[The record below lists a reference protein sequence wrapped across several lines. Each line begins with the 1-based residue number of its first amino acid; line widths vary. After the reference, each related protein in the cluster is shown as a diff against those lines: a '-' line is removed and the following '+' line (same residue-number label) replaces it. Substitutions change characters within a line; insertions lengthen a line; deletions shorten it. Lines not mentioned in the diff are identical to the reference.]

1 MRKVITSLFLVF
13 ALLFSLL
20 LSCQSPREEDSTIE
34 EPGNIVPAKK
44 EKVTSNSEKLS
55 YTYEQIEWRSDSLKQ
70 STSALDTLNSTKDG
84 GNAVSAFSIRFP
96 LFENKE
102 VQAFVYQIQLGS
114 DTITPAI
121 ATSRYIQ
128 EYERFK
134 KENYEPVWYSH
145 SNNKVMHLT
154 PDYICFRLEE
164 THYSGG
170 AHDNY
175 YTNYKHFWIS
185 EGRELKL
192 SDLIQ
197 TSQNQDFLSIAEQFF
212 WANERALGQE
222 MNRNLY
228 FFENDQF
235 DLPENF
241 VFEQDSIMFLYN
253 IYEIKPFALGQ
264 TEFRIPYKAIEAY
277 LSERAL
283 NIIATIKQK

>member
-1 MRKVITSLFLVF
+1 MRKVVTSPFLVF

-20 LSCQSPREEDSTIE
+20 FSCQSPREEDSTIE
-34 EPGNIVPAKK
+34 ETGNIVPAKK
-44 EKVTSNSEKLS
+44 EKVTSNLEKLS
-55 YTYEQIEWRSDSLKQ
+55 YTYEQIEWRSDSLQQ
-70 STSALDTLNSTKDG
+70 STAISDTLNTNNEQGRGVSTY
-84 GNAVSAFSIRFP
+84 SIRYP

-102 VQAFVYQIQLGS
+102 IQAFVYRIQLGT
-114 DTITPAI
+114 DTLTPAK
-121 ATSRYIQ
+121 ATTRFIQ
-128 EYERFK
+128 EYEQFK
-134 KENYEPVWYSH
+134 RENYEPLWYSH
-145 SNNKVMHLT
+145 SNNKVLHLT
-154 PDYICFRLEE
+154 PDYICFRIEE
-164 THYSGG
+164 TVYSGG

-175 YTNYKHFWIS
+175 YTNYKHYWVADDS
-185 EGRELKL
+185 ELKL
-192 SDLIQ
+192 SDMIQ
-197 TSQNQDFLSIAEQFF
+197 TSQNQDFLSIAEQYF